1 MDGFCLLWGKQE
13 MDMVRHQ
20 DVGVEFAF
28 GLTDRFAEPVK
39 IAGVVFF
46 AEETRLTVMPAL
58 YDVQRYTIKVDAGAA
73 GHEGMLARK

>member
-1 MDGFCLLWGKQE
+1 MHVIG
-13 MDMVRHQ
+13 HQ
-20 DVGVEFAF
+20 YIGVELAF
-28 GLTDRFAEPVK
+28 GLTERFAEPVK